1 MCVGFRPTALRL
13 GRRQTRDSL
22 GLMGLVRRLLIF
34 KLGALVGMVV
44 AAAFFKRIV
53 RSRGDAES
61 DELALVAILDGV
73 QLKSKAKAFRG
84 GSMLAWFGGIEAD
97 LSAAELA
104 PGAHLSV
111 HALFGGIEVK
121 TPATWRIESEAK
133 AVMGGI
139 DDKRVPPLVG
149 AVDSIGSKPAASVP
163 NTIHEK
169 ATRNPSRITHS

>member
-1 MCVGFRPTALRL
+1 
-13 GRRQTRDSL
+13 
-22 GLMGLVRRLLIF
+22 MGLVRRLLLF
-34 KLGALVGMVV
+34 KLGALVGMIV
-44 AAAFFKRIV
+44 AAAFFKRVV

-73 QLKSKAKAFRG
+73 ELESRARAFRG

-97 LSAAELA
+97 LSGAELA
-104 PGAHLSV
+104 PGARLSV

-139 DDKRVPPLVG
+139 DARGADDPDAPVLTLDGMAVFGGIEVRPTGAPPRG
-149 AVDSIGSKPAASVP
+149 D
-163 NTIHEK
+163 
-169 ATRNPSRITHS
+169 

>member
-1 MCVGFRPTALRL
+1 MGFL
-13 GRRQTRDSL
+13 
-22 GLMGLVRRLLIF
+22 RRLLLF
-34 KLGALVGMVV
+34 ELGALVGMIV

-73 QLKSKAKAFRG
+73 QLESHAKAFRG

-97 LSAAELA
+97 LSGAELA
-104 PGAHLSV
+104 PGARLSV
-111 HALFGGIEVK
+111 HALFGGIEVT

-139 DDKRVPPLVG
+139 DARG
-149 AVDSIGSKPAASVP
+149 AGDPAAPVLTLEGMAVFGGIEVRPASGP
-163 NTIHEK
+163 PR
-169 ATRNPSRITHS
+169 AD

>member
-1 MCVGFRPTALRL
+1 
-13 GRRQTRDSL
+13 
-22 GLMGLVRRLLIF
+22 MGLLRRLLLF
-34 KLGALVGMVV
+34 KLGALVGMIV

-73 QLKSKAKAFRG
+73 QLESRAKAFRG

-97 LSAAELA
+97 LSGAELA
-104 PGAHLSV
+104 PGARLSV
-111 HALFGGIEVK
+111 HALFGGIEVT

-139 DDKRVPPLVG
+139 DARGADDPDAPVLTLDGMAVFGGIEVRPTGAPPRG
-149 AVDSIGSKPAASVP
+149 D
-163 NTIHEK
+163 
-169 ATRNPSRITHS
+169 